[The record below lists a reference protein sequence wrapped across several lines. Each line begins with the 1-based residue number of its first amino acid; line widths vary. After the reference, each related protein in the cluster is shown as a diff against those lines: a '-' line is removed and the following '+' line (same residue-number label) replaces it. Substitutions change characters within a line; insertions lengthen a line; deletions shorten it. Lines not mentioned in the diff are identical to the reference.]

1 MAMLGMDVDQVGQS
15 ASQITNQSSQL
26 QTLISQL
33 TSTVNNLSSIWVGT
47 DATQFVGTT
56 WPTHKSNL
64 DKCKADLDQLV
75 TQLRQEIDQ
84 QTQTSAS

>member
-1 MAMLGMDVDQVGQS
+1 MALIGMDVDQVSQS
-15 ASQITNQSSQL
+15 ANQINSQSGQL
-26 QTLISQL
+26 QTLITQL

-47 DATQFVGTT
+47 DATTFVSTT

-64 DKCKADLDQLV
+64 DKCKADLDTLV
-75 TQLRQEIDQ
+75 TQLKQEIQQ